1 MGKKRNKP
9 SKDDKLLQKAQED
22 TVRWVSQYKHVDRR
36 TAEEFVKESIKIQII
51 NQAIRTLK

>member
-9 SKDDKLLQKAQED
+9 SKDDKLLKKAQED
-22 TVRWVSQYKHVDRR
+22 AIRWVSQYKCIDRS
-36 TAEEFVKESIKIQII
+36 TAEEFVKDSVRIQII